1 MRKTSFNPQD
11 IIQLSKGKPSK
22 NKIGSRTVPHRL
34 NAFEQ
39 KEFEIAIK
47 KGYLA
52 YNSKTRLALQNTFE
66 EYQRAKRLPAIKL
79 FEKTEIQI
87 VSETPELITQIQQA
101 IPASQLINQNYLIIS
116 DINPKPL
123 LQLILQSTKTHRQS
137 TQLSQKNNQ

>member
-1 MRKTSFNPQD
+1 MRKTSFDPQD
-11 IIQLSKGKPSK
+11 IIQLSKGKASK

-87 VSETPELITQIQQA
+87 VAETPETLIQIQQA
-101 IPASQLINQNYLIIS
+101 IPTSQLINPHYLIIKS
-116 DINPKPL
+116 DNPKPL
-123 LQLILQSTKTHRQS
+123 LKLILE
-137 TQLSQKNNQ
+137 LIPF